1 MQYEVDVLILKG
13 KVSVKVDAKSPKE
26 AEKKAI
32 KEVEEA
38 EAGFH
43 GNYPP
48 CEKYMAV
55 VQKSEQG
62 E

>member
-1 MQYEVDVLILKG
+1 MQYEIDVLILKG
-13 KVSVKVDAKSPKE
+13 KVSVKVDAKNPKE

-38 EAGFH
+38 ESGFH

-48 CEKYMAV
+48 AEKYFAV
-55 VQKSEQG
+55 IREKQEG
-62 E
+62 